1 MKTQITYIASSGNR
15 YNLTANGV
23 LHRTANYYSWTWDVV
38 GTNLQYGVRVSDFSR
53 KPAEYDAEIIVYGT
67 PAERR
72 RFLTMFHYDIENDI
86 RKKKPGR
93 LVWGDYYIDCYI
105 RQSQTNPTETWR
117 YLSNT
122 IHIYAPYPFWVQ
134 EKQITL
140 PTSNEQS
147 SEFLDFPINFPFD
160 FTAPTIGEMTIK
172 SDFPFDS
179 EFRMIIYGLA
189 VNPRITINGY
199 SYVLYTTI
207 PDGAYVIV
215 DSRTHTIT
223 QYNTDGTQSNM
234 FNYRNKTDSIFAK
247 IPGGNLR
254 IAWDA
259 TFGADI
265 TIFQEKSEPEFEEV
279 VE

>member
-1 MKTQITYIASSGNR
+1 
-15 YNLTANGV
+15 
-23 LHRTANYYSWTWDVV
+23 
-38 GTNLQYGVRVSDFSR
+38 
-53 KPAEYDAEIIVYGT
+53 
-67 PAERR
+67 
-72 RFLTMFHYDIENDI
+72 
-86 RKKKPGR
+86 
-93 LVWGDYYIDCYI
+93 
-105 RQSQTNPTETWR
+105 
-117 YLSNT
+117 
-122 IHIYAPYPFWVQ
+122 
-134 EKQITL
+134 
-140 PTSNEQS
+140 
-147 SEFLDFPINFPFD
+147 
-160 FTAPTIGEMTIK
+160 MTIK